1 MLKTT
6 GTGVHP
12 SRTDYGVEQD
22 AGVWRAYTKE
32 IKLDAAFADT
42 GEWVK
47 NYTDLVGRSYKT
59 VFPDGA
65 TNVSYFNAKGEQ
77 WKRVDAD
84 GNITLATNINFNES
98 YSVVDL
104 DRDSAIEWSDHG
116 SVWCDCT
123 D

>member
-12 SRTDYGVEQD
+12 ARTDYGVEQD
-22 AGVWRAYTKE
+22 AGVWRA

-42 GEWVK
+42 SEWVK
-47 NYTDLVGRSYKT
+47 NYSDLVGRSYKT

>member
-1 MLKTT
+1 MVAT
-6 GTGVHP
+6 
-12 SRTDYGVEQD
+12 
-22 AGVWRAYTKE
+22 YTKE

-47 NYTDLVGRSYKT
+47 NYSDLVGRSYKT

-65 TNVSYFNAKGEQ
+65 TNVSYFNAQGEL